1 MDFIDN
7 CMESIFTCFNRKK
20 NDEATNR
27 SAHQPLHYLDPLGLL
42 DDGKLEKDFEKLV
55 EECGLSEERRADLRT
70 YSREKKLVMLT
81 TQTFRPEEDCEK
93 LISLL
98 RTFEKEQQNPFAP
111 VSVLQD
117 VAITLRTQCSSFVEQ
132 FVNADGVQLLSTLLL
147 RCHLSPGRDQQTL
160 CLLGAFRA
168 LLNSTKGRIAVL
180 QDDEALLAIARAIEL
195 RDSKCKIVAVEIL
208 SGLCFV
214 PEDGHCKVLKALT
227 QVSSVFGERTRFQ
240 TLVSELHRSQ
250 SSEKETDRTRIA
262 ILGLI
267 NALLRTGHAE
277 SSLEFRV
284 HLRCEFLMLG
294 MARAATLI
302 RPQASNRLQDHL
314 DLFEMMRKEDEI
326 VLSGGNSED
335 SGASSPVNFE
345 SASDI
350 AEALHSK
357 LRSSPALPH
366 FMSLLQHLFMV
377 PSDEKHLPLWR
388 LFDLILQHLTLQAT
402 VQGMS
407 DVEETFAST
416 VDMEEILTR
425 LHTHCDY
432 ERLESDMERMKE
444 ELDQERVRA
453 MELDNRIADLND
465 GRDSISSRISNIS
478 SSPSDPCPSMS
489 PLPPICPPAIAPP
502 PPPPSLVLGTMR
514 NDETQ
519 KRVPKPTGSLKS
531 FNWLKLTESKV
542 KGTAWE
548 FIEDEK
554 MYKQLDLENV
564 ASTFASS
571 SQKEEDI
578 DFYSTVSRRTR
589 DIQVSVI
596 DPRRYQNCTIMLS
609 KLKLSHR
616 EIRAALLAMDDKGK
630 LPKDMLEQM
639 LKFVPSKEEINLLRN
654 AVNRHN
660 SPSVLALADRYLY
673 EMAQIPRFEHRLRSL
688 YIIRTFQERFDCLTP
703 HIQSVTKASS
713 AVSSSKKFKQLLALV
728 LALGNYLNYG
738 KRNGNAFGFD
748 LTSLNRLNDVK
759 FAYRSDRTLLHY
771 ILQVIDNRFPDLGKL
786 RRELAAVY
794 DAARYNRNEVLAE
807 IRSLEQGIT
816 AVRSELAF
824 MKEAAYQEQL
834 TQVASNEEWKE
845 DQFEAVAKQFVVTA
859 CEQYHTLEKLHSEM
873 KAKFSACAAQFCF
886 DTLNPEEMF
895 GCLAKF
901 LTAFCEAQQQLWTEN
916 EHKEQVK
923 RQTIARSYFAK
934 KASRRRENERD
945 FDQLISAL
953 QSGDLFKDDLSRLRT
968 SFRVAK
974 KSRAKP

>member
-1 MDFIDN
+1 
-7 CMESIFTCFNRKK
+7 
-20 NDEATNR
+20 
-27 SAHQPLHYLDPLGLL
+27 
-42 DDGKLEKDFEKLV
+42 
-55 EECGLSEERRADLRT
+55 
-70 YSREKKLVMLT
+70 
-81 TQTFRPEEDCEK
+81 
-93 LISLL
+93 
-98 RTFEKEQQNPFAP
+98 
-111 VSVLQD
+111 
-117 VAITLRTQCSSFVEQ
+117 
-132 FVNADGVQLLSTLLL
+132 
-147 RCHLSPGRDQQTL
+147 
-160 CLLGAFRA
+160 
-168 LLNSTKGRIAVL
+168 
-180 QDDEALLAIARAIEL
+180 
-195 RDSKCKIVAVEIL
+195 
-208 SGLCFV
+208 
-214 PEDGHCKVLKALT
+214 
-227 QVSSVFGERTRFQ
+227 
-240 TLVSELHRSQ
+240 
-250 SSEKETDRTRIA
+250 
-262 ILGLI
+262 
-267 NALLRTGHAE
+267 
-277 SSLEFRV
+277 
-284 HLRCEFLMLG
+284 
-294 MARAATLI
+294 
-302 RPQASNRLQDHL
+302 
-314 DLFEMMRKEDEI
+314 
-326 VLSGGNSED
+326 
-335 SGASSPVNFE
+335 
-345 SASDI
+345 
-350 AEALHSK
+350 
-357 LRSSPALPH
+357 
-366 FMSLLQHLFMV
+366 
-377 PSDEKHLPLWR
+377 LWR

-502 PPPPSLVLGTMR
+502 PPPPSLVLGAMR

-616 EIRAALLAMDDKGK
+616 EIRAALLAMDDKGR

-771 ILQVIDNRFPDLGKL
+771 ILQVIENRFPDLGKL

-824 MKEAAYQEQL
+824 MKESAYQEQL

-845 DQFEAVAKQFVVTA
+845 DQFEAVAKQFVVSA
-859 CEQYHTLEKLHSEM
+859 CEQYHTLEKLHGEM

-934 KASRRRENERD
+934 K
-945 FDQLISAL
+945 
-953 QSGDLFKDDLSRLRT
+953 G
-968 SFRVAK
+968 SF
-974 KSRAKP
+974 